1 MKFRGKITDIGYI
14 QHFTNVVGT
23 IAKLVKSCILRITE
37 DKVFFILSERVGDTG
52 AQVWCEL
59 SQSHFFNEYAM
70 EGVSEEANEIYLEV
84 SPDLLLRSLRTA
96 NTAKWLKIKL
106 TKKHT
111 PCLTFEID
119 LPSGTLHQRLVV
131 HDVPVTVVARK
142 HWPDFAEPVMPK
154 FDVSIALPQLRL
166 LKSVVD
172 KMKNLSNYVALSANC
187 NGEMKLSVETDM
199 VAVNTHFQ
207 GLHNPSWCRDGGD
220 GGLSSQSG
228 DLDRDPQEFA
238 TSRVHIRRFAQFLN
252 SQQVNPDK
260 VVCNIVHHR
269 MAHFFLMHDD
279 VTLQYFLPVV
289 SR

>member
-1 MKFRGKITDIGYI
+1 MKFRGKIIDLGCS
-14 QHFTNVVGT
+14 QRFTT
-23 IAKLVKSCILRITE
+23 IVATISKLVKTCIMRITE
-37 DKVFFILSERVGDTG
+37 DKVFFILSERAGGDGG

-59 SQSHFFNEYAM
+59 SQSHFFDEFAM
-70 EGVSEEANEIYLEV
+70 EGVSSEANEIYLEV

-96 NTAKWLKIKL
+96 HAAKWLKLKL

-111 PCLTFEID
+111 PCLTMEID
-119 LPSGTLHQRLVV
+119 LPSGSTHQRLVV
-131 HDVPVTVVARK
+131 HDIPVSVVARK
-142 HWPDFAEPVMPK
+142 HWPDFAEPMMPN
-154 FDVSIALPQLRL
+154 FDVSIALPQLKV
-166 LKSVVD
+166 LKNVVD

-207 GLHNPSWCRDGGD
+207 GLHNPSWSRDGGD
-220 GGLSSQSG
+220 RPPQADAG
-228 DLDRDPQEFA
+228 RDPQELA
-238 TSRVHIRRFAQFLN
+238 TARVSIRRLAQFLN
-252 SQQVNPDK
+252 SQQVNPDR